1 MNPRPYSAKVLALC
15 GLILIRMGLY
25 LILLR
30 SALLPEDIRYIGTC
44 LCTSGWREEREVRET
59 FGEEYAR
66 YAAATP
72 AFFPR
77 LGSVRP
83 KRA

>member
-44 LCTSGWREEREVRET
+44 LCTSGWLARGARGAGNIRGGVRSVCRH
-59 FGEEYAR
+59 YPCVLP
-66 YAAATP
+66 TP
-72 AFFPR
+72 G
-77 LGSVRP
+77 LS
-83 KRA
+83 